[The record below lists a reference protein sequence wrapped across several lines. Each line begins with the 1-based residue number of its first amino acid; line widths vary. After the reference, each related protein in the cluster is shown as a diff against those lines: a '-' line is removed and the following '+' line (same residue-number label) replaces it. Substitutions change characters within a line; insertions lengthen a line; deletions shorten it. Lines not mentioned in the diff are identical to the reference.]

1 MPVQEYIKHA
11 YESEEA
17 SISDIAKRTGVSWRT
32 AAKYAQRD
40 DWNEPMPSVRAKRRP
55 VMDPVAEIVDT
66 WLLEDRL
73 LPRKDRRNAVAVFKK
88 LQEDHGFKGG
98 ERTVRDYIQRRRGEL
113 FKGDSSAYV
122 ELEHPVGEAQADFGT
137 IHCVR
142 DGKIVEVKS
151 LVLSF
156 PRSNAGFAVPMPSEN
171 AECFLEGLKLL
182 FEQAGGVPRRLVL
195 DNMST
200 AVASIGEGEERAL
213 TEAFMRFQLHHRFEA
228 DFCGPARGNEKG
240 NVENKVGY
248 TRRQWLCPIH
258 PLNSFEELGKLL
270 AAEAVK
276 DMNRVHY
283 KADRKISD
291 LWEEERSALL
301 PLPNVPFEAMRLDS
315 AVLNNYAQFRFEK
328 ATYAVPQGKPRQKV
342 LLSVYWD
349 RIEVRNREGELLT
362 TLPRHYMLK
371 EQPIDWAALF
381 EIYSRRPRAAVHSAM
396 FQHLPE
402 AARVYLQEVDAP
414 DRAIRVRI
422 LRDMLKTYSMDQ
434 IAEALEALP
443 SDRRSSPAN
452 LELKLYSLRPENR
465 TPKPIAKG
473 YTPLEVAAYDPD
485 STLYDR
491 LLPTRL
497 EGVAT
502 R

>member
-1 MPVQEYIKHA
+1 MPVQEYIKYS

-17 SISDIAKRTGVSWRT
+17 SIRKIAKRTGVSWRT
-32 AAKYAQRD
+32 AAKYARRD
-40 DWNEPMPSVRAKRRP
+40 DWHEPIPGARAKRRP
-55 VMDPVAEIVDT
+55 VMDPVAETVDT

-73 LPRKDRRNAVAVFKK
+73 LPRKDRRNAAAIYRE
-88 LQEDHGFKGG
+88 LRDAHGFKGG
-98 ERTVRDYIQRRRGEL
+98 ERTVREYIQRRRGEL

-122 ELEHPVGEAQADFGT
+122 ELEHPIGEAQADFGT
-137 IHCVR
+137 VRCVR
-142 DGKIVEVKS
+142 DGKIIEIKS

-156 PRSNAGFAVPMPSEN
+156 PWSNAGFAVPMPSEN
-171 AECFLEGLKLL
+171 TECFLEGLKLL

-195 DNMST
+195 DNMSA
-200 AVASIGEGEERAL
+200 AVASIGEGEERVL

-276 DMNRVHY
+276 DMDRVHY

-465 TPKPIAKG
+465 TPEPIAEG

>member
-1 MPVQEYIKHA
+1 
-11 YESEEA
+11 
-17 SISDIAKRTGVSWRT
+17 
-32 AAKYAQRD
+32 
-40 DWNEPMPSVRAKRRP
+40 
-55 VMDPVAEIVDT
+55 MDPVAEIVDT

-73 LPRKDRRNAVAVFKK
+73 LPRKDRRNAVAIFKQ
-88 LQEDHGFKGG
+88 LQKDHGFKGG
-98 ERTVRDYIQRRRGEL
+98 ERTVREYIQKRRGEL
-113 FKGDSSAYV
+113 FKGESSTYV

-156 PRSNAGFAVPMPSEN
+156 PRSNAGFAVPVPSEN
-171 AECFLEGLKLL
+171 TECFLEGLRTL

-195 DNMST
+195 DNASA
-200 AVASIGEGEERAL
+200 AVASIGEGEERVL
-213 TEAFMRFQLHHRFEA
+213 TEAFSRFQLHHRFEA

-258 PLNSFEELGKLL
+258 PLSSFEELGELL
-270 AAEAVK
+270 AVEAVK
-276 DMNRVHY
+276 DMDRVHY

-342 LLSVYWD
+342 LLSVYWN

-371 EQPIDWAALF
+371 DCLLYTSLGSCTYGIL
-381 EIYSRRPRAAVHSAM
+381 SV
-396 FQHLPE
+396 
-402 AARVYLQEVDAP
+402 RV
-414 DRAIRVRI
+414 
-422 LRDMLKTYSMDQ
+422 
-434 IAEALEALP
+434 
-443 SDRRSSPAN
+443 
-452 LELKLYSLRPENR
+452 
-465 TPKPIAKG
+465 
-473 YTPLEVAAYDPD
+473 
-485 STLYDR
+485 
-491 LLPTRL
+491 
-497 EGVAT
+497 
-502 R
+502 

>member
-1 MPVQEYIKHA
+1 
-11 YESEEA
+11 
-17 SISDIAKRTGVSWRT
+17 
-32 AAKYAQRD
+32 
-40 DWNEPMPSVRAKRRP
+40 
-55 VMDPVAEIVDT
+55 
-66 WLLEDRL
+66 
-73 LPRKDRRNAVAVFKK
+73 
-88 LQEDHGFKGG
+88 
-98 ERTVRDYIQRRRGEL
+98 
-113 FKGDSSAYV
+113 
-122 ELEHPVGEAQADFGT
+122 
-137 IHCVR
+137 
-142 DGKIVEVKS
+142 
-151 LVLSF
+151 
-156 PRSNAGFAVPMPSEN
+156 MPSEN

-195 DNMST
+195 DNMSA
-200 AVASIGEGEERAL
+200 AVARIGEGEERVL
-213 TEAFMRFQLHHRFEA
+213 TEAFMRFQLHHRFEV

-258 PLNSFEELGKLL
+258 PLNSFEELGELL

-276 DMNRVHY
+276 DMDRVHY

-291 LWEEERSALL
+291 LWEEERPKLL

-342 LLSVYWD
+342 LLSMYWD
-349 RIEVRNREGELLT
+349 RIEIRNREGELLT
-362 TLPRHYMLK
+362 TLPRSYMLK
-371 EQPIDWAALF
+371 EQPVDWPALF

-396 FQHLPE
+396 FRHLPE
-402 AARVYLQEVDAP
+402 AARAYLQEVDAP
-414 DRAIRVRI
+414 DRAIRVRA
-422 LRDMLKTYSMDQ
+422 LRDALKTYSMDQ

-443 SDRRSSPAN
+443 ADRRANPAN

-465 TPKPIAKG
+465 TPKPIAEG

-497 EGVAT
+497 EGVAM